1 MNRQL
6 NRHLKHDVKLM
17 IMYQGTK
24 LSTVF
29 QMNDQAKFEHWNDLL
44 YYVVYRKWLRRKLNK
59 KNDKRISERII
70 DQNKRGRK

>member
-6 NRHLKHDVKLM
+6 NRHLKHDVKIT
-17 IMYQGTK
+17 IMYQGT
-24 LSTVF
+24 TVF
-29 QMNDQAKFEHWNDLL
+29 QINDQTKFEHWNDLL
-44 YYVVYRKWLRRKLNK
+44 NYVVYRKWLRRKLNK

>member
-6 NRHLKHDVKLM
+6 NRHLKHDVKVM
-17 IMYQGTK
+17 IMYQGT
-24 LSTVF
+24 TVF
-29 QMNDQAKFEHWNDLL
+29 QINDQTKFEHWNDLL

>member
-1 MNRQL
+1 
-6 NRHLKHDVKLM
+6 M

-29 QMNDQAKFEHWNDLL
+29 QINDQTKFEHWNDLL

>member
-6 NRHLKHDVKLM
+6 NRHLKNDVKLM

-29 QMNDQAKFEHWNDLL
+29 QINDQTKFEHWNDLL